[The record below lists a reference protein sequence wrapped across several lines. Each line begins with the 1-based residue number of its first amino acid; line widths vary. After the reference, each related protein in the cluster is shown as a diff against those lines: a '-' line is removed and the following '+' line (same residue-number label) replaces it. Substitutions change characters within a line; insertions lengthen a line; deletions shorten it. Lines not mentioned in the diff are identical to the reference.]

1 MKPLV
6 LLHNQL
12 LKESVSGSMLR
23 PTPGAGNCDGGA
35 IGETWMARSEWR
47 TAVMHRRA
55 ETGGGQSANV
65 RTQSSAY
72 CCLPF
77 SAPFTAYAC
86 SLFEVYRGGSSGSE
100 AASPNA

>member
-23 PTPGAGNCDGGA
+23 PTQGAGNCDGGA
-35 IGETWMARSEWR
+35 IGETWMARSELR

-55 ETGGGQSANV
+55 ETGGGQSANAEFCV
-65 RTQSSAY
+65 LLPPLFRALHRL
-72 CCLPF
+72 CL
-77 SAPFTAYAC
+77 
-86 SLFEVYRGGSSGSE
+86 LVV
-100 AASPNA
+100 